1 MIDEKTRLRRRYLA
15 VRQAWSEF
23 RRAEASAV
31 ICARL
36 VACVADLC
44 RTGRLPVPPG
54 AGAAV
59 ALYQAVRGEVDVSG
73 AAVKL
78 AEAGWRVAYPVTD
91 GPRMAFYHA
100 ARPDAWRTGRFG
112 IREPDP
118 AAGAERVDPARL
130 AAVVVPG
137 VAFTAGG
144 HRLGYGGG
152 YYDRWFAEEG
162 SAEGAAPVRI
172 GVCFSCQM
180 APWLPVDAHDQ
191 RVDLVVTEE
200 GVIPCSSGR

>member
-15 VRQAWSEF
+15 VRQAWSES

-44 RTGRLPVPPG
+44 RTGRLRVSPG

-59 ALYQAVRGEVDVSG
+59 ALYQAVRGEADVSG
-73 AAVKL
+73 AAQAL

-100 ARPDAWRTGRFG
+100 ARPEAWRTGRFG
-112 IREPDP
+112 IREPNP
-118 AAGAERVDPARL
+118 EAGAERVDPARL
-130 AAVVVPG
+130 AVVVVPG
-137 VAFTAGG
+137 VAFTARGD
-144 HRLGYGGG
+144 RLGYGGG
-152 YYDRWFAEEG
+152 YYDRWF
-162 SAEGAAPVRI
+162 AEGAAPVRI
-172 GVCFSCQM
+172 GVCFSCQL
-180 APWLPVDAHDQ
+180 ASWLPVDAHDQ
-191 RVDLVVTEE
+191 RVDFVVTEE
-200 GVIPCSSGR
+200 GVVPCACGR